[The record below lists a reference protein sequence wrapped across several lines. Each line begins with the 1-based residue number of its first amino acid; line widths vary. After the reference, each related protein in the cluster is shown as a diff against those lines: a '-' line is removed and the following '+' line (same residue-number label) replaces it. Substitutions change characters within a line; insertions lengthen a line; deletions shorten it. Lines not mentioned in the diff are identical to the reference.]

1 MSANAERKMK
11 ETLDEIAKMRNN
23 NSPKS
28 PATKQSKDSPTN
40 PKGSTSFKFPQT
52 SKSSSLP
59 SSQEK
64 TNSSSANVGN
74 GSPNVPSSHGKSG
87 INSNNFADMPDSIQG
102 RPRNTS
108 LHRLSSVSS
117 SGSQRSFK
125 AEPKSPRH
133 CWKIKGRLGRR
144 TTSECASMRPR
155 ATSFGGTSYPYLPSS
170 WHSVEL
176 KSHKKNSCD
185 DPSVFGQLFSN
196 PLLRK
201 PHRNPRY
208 RKQTSLNEK
217 SSTEFIIKFKSM
229 TPFNNEHKVSLK
241 NADQSPRALKG
252 DDFMAATNNDNP
264 KNPHENSP
272 PPALPPRVPIK
283 QRSNPGLTIRDS
295 ISKKRHFPQRESAI
309 IFHDPPPKDLE
320 FETCSMTLN
329 RASSRA
335 HFSKS
340 EKTRQDHPAVYGPP
354 GSNYKP
360 KVHIT
365 NAACKS
371 FDQIPRQRSE
381 LAPHPLD
388 HRFSADAST
397 FVSRLRCS
405 SNFGSAS
412 CSIRGEDDSTISN
425 ASSECQ
431 LDEST
436 SYEDLME
443 QALDSSV
450 KL

>member
-28 PATKQSKDSPTN
+28 PAPKLMKDSPTN

-52 SKSSSLP
+52 LKSSSFP

-64 TNSSSANVGN
+64 TVSSLDNAESGN
-74 GSPNVPSSHGKSG
+74 PNVLFTPGKSG
-87 INSNNFADMPDSIQG
+87 CSSNYFTDMADSIQI
-102 RPRNTS
+102 RFENQPRKIN
-108 LHRLSSVSS
+108 LNRLSSASS
-117 SGSQRSFK
+117 SSSQRSFK
-125 AEPKSPRH
+125 AEPRSPRH
-133 CWKIKGRLGRR
+133 SWKIKGRLSRR
-144 TTSECASMRPR
+144 TTSECACMRPR
-155 ATSFGGTSYPYLPSS
+155 ATSFGGMSYPYLPMTR
-170 WHSVEL
+170 HSVEL
-176 KSHKKNSCD
+176 KSHRKNSCD
-185 DPSVFGQLFSN
+185 ESMVFGQLFSN
-196 PLLRK
+196 PLL
-201 PHRNPRY
+201 HSPRVKY
-208 RKQTSLNEK
+208 HKQSSMNEE

-229 TPFNNEHKVSLK
+229 MTFKSEYKVDL
-241 NADQSPRALKG
+241 SPSALKG
-252 DDFMAATNNDNP
+252 DDFKAANNNNEL
-264 KNPHENSP
+264 KNPLANSP

-283 QRSNPGLTIRDS
+283 QRSTPGLSIRDS
-295 ISKKRHFPQRESAI
+295 ISKKRQFPKRESAI
-309 IFHDPPPKDLE
+309 IFHNPSPKGFE

-360 KVHIT
+360 KVHIS

-371 FDQIPRQRSE
+371 YDQIPRQRSE
-381 LAPHPLD
+381 LASHPLD

-397 FVSRLRCS
+397 FVGRLRCS

-412 CSIRGEDDSTISN
+412 GSGRDEDDSTISN
-425 ASSECQ
+425 SSSECQ